1 MAQSHW
7 GQGMSYFRGSPSG
20 SKELGGFI
28 SHWSRVAPRGC
39 RFPGTSS
46 CPHTQAKWV
55 SATCDPSS
63 GAGSWRE
70 SRRGPTAHR
79 HGKGTR
85 EVWGEHE
92 QQLLQHP
99 KVTGCWE
106 LAHVK
111 QTPNRLPRLQGE
123 TTSRHTR
130 FSCPW
135 ISPYSPGRKACHK
148 NRDCRLRTHSA
159 RVLTAFHDGPALQ
172 W

>member
-1 MAQSHW
+1 
-7 GQGMSYFRGSPSG
+7 MSYFKGSPSG
-20 SKELGGFI
+20 SKERGGFI
-28 SHWSRVAPRGC
+28 SHWSRAAPRGC
-39 RFPGTSS
+39 KFPGTSS

-79 HGKGTR
+79 RGKGTR
-85 EVWGEHE
+85 EVSGEHE
-92 QQLLQHP
+92 QQLVQHP
-99 KVTGCWE
+99 KVTGCWG

-123 TTSRHTR
+123 TEPAGT
-130 FSCPW
+130 
-135 ISPYSPGRKACHK
+135 PGFHVQGSAYIPQGGKPAIK
-148 NRDCRLRTHSA
+148 TDCRPRMHSA
-159 RVLTAFHDGPALQ
+159 GVLTAFCDGPALQ